1 MRSRARFPR
10 TWGRGGEGGAALIIL
25 GSVPIIA
32 ERAPPN
38 AAEPAKEDSPVSD
51 LTTKFEGAAAA
62 VKKLKEDPGSDVKLQ
77 LYALYKQGSEGDVQ
91 GKRPGFTDMIG
102 RAKYDAWAK
111 VKGVSR
117 DEAMKKYV
125 DLVKSLTG

>member
-1 MRSRARFPR
+1 
-10 TWGRGGEGGAALIIL
+10 
-25 GSVPIIA
+25 
-32 ERAPPN
+32 
-38 AAEPAKEDSPVSD
+38 VSD
-51 LTTKFEGAAAA
+51 LKKRFEDAAAA
-62 VKKLKEDPGSDVKLQ
+62 VKKLKDDPGNDVKLE
-77 LYALYKQGSEGDVQ
+77 LYALYKQGAEGDVQ

-111 VKGVSR
+111 VRGLAR